1 MVVEKSNERINEDP
15 LSSLY
20 QLDEDRHTPAYEGL
34 TALTNVLDDVEKIVI
49 LGDTLKDLIYTDEVA
64 GIQILNQLEK
74 IIQGIKRE
82 QIQRANREWRFKF
95 LSLFDLI
102 R

>member
-1 MVVEKSNERINEDP
+1 MVVENSNERIDEDP

-20 QLDEDRHTPAYEGL
+20 QLDEDRHTPIYKGL

-74 IIQGIKRE
+74 ILQGIKRE